1 MIKVYIWMFQSFIK
15 IIFLLQRKRPL
26 VKRNRYSMLTVQGR
40 VKKRKS
46 WRREKTDQEVE
57 ERGRRGT
64 QRNMQRNPRGSWSI
78 TQILHTK
85 NIKRLSYLFSCI
97 VKSVLLSHCGIAGAD
112 HDLQYMLQSFF
123 TTPLLIN
130 TQIFFPL
137 MALFKTMNIHEFIK
151 YIYMYL

>member
-26 VKRNRYSMLTVQGR
+26 VKRNRYSMLTVQWR

-112 HDLQYMLQSFF
+112 HDLQYMLQSFLPLLF
-123 TTPLLIN
+123 TTK
-130 TQIFFPL
+130 IFSPL
-137 MALFKTMNIHEFIK
+137 MALLKTLNTHAFLK
-151 YIYMYL
+151 YINMYL

>member
-1 MIKVYIWMFQSFIK
+1 MFQSFIK

-26 VKRNRYSMLTVQGR
+26 VKRNRYSMLTMQGR
-40 VKKRKS
+40 VKRRKS

-64 QRNMQRNPRGSWSI
+64 RRNMQRNPRGSWSI

-85 NIKRLSYLFSCI
+85 NIERLTYLFSCI

-112 HDLQYMLQSFF
+112 HDLQYTLQSFLPLLF
-123 TTPLLIN
+123 TTK
-130 TQIFFPL
+130 IFSPL
-137 MALFKTMNIHEFIK
+137 MALFKTLNTHAFLK

>member
-1 MIKVYIWMFQSFIK
+1 MIKVYIWMFQLFIK

-26 VKRNRYSMLTVQGR
+26 VKRNRYSMLTVQWR

-64 QRNMQRNPRGSWSI
+64 RRNMQRNPRGNWSI

-85 NIKRLSYLFSCI
+85 NIKRLCYLFSCI

-112 HDLQYMLQSFF
+112 HDLYASILF

-137 MALFKTMNIHEFIK
+137 MALFKTMNKDEFIK